1 MISFPLHLDK
11 LVSKRREHNDNWFD
25 LIINLN
31 LKEKMDSDEDD
42 FPKQG
47 GEALEIGDDFDSEEE
62 GDEMPAAS
70 SDAMRQPMKANI
82 ATSAQASGSG
92 AKPKAADVKGA
103 KVDDQPFD
111 LAVDVNDSEEIDSE
125 EEEDEVNVDMNE
137 GKN

>member
-1 MISFPLHLDK
+1 M
-11 LVSKRREHNDNWFD
+11 LVSFVGKFVKGGREDNDNWFD

-82 ATSAQASGSG
+82 ATSAQATDSG
-92 AKPKAADVKGA
+92 AKPKVSDVKGA

-111 LAVDVNDSEEIDSE
+111 LAVSVNDSEEIDSE